1 MKKGPHLVLYDSSN
15 SKRLMSLDF
24 GTIRPGTSSWET
36 VVWLWNKKEF
46 SDAPVAT
53 DVRVCAMSGNSWAEE
68 IISEGYLKV
77 KSNGVQDPDGKGI
90 IDDAETEFSS
100 IGGSLT
106 DSDDY
111 HSIGDIPS
119 NCARRLIFR
128 VDLPVSFS
136 SEGEPNVIVQAG
148 NMSEDVKWLYAA
160 E

>member
-68 IISEGYLKV
+68 IISEV
-77 KSNGVQDPDGKGI
+77 NDGLYVN
-90 IDDAETEFSS
+90 
-100 IGGSLT
+100 IGGISVQPA
-106 DSDDY
+106 S
-111 HSIGDIPS
+111 GDIS
-119 NCARRLIFR
+119 TSVDFGYKIEKGRLAYPVANAMIAGHIFELLKSI
-128 VDLPVSFS
+128 DAVSS
-136 SEGEPNVIVQAG
+136 DYRAEPGTVMPTIRIAALDVAG
-148 NMSEDVKWLYAA
+148 Q
-160 E
+160 